1 MGYSEHPSKSTE
13 PTSIIEVL
21 TAMID
26 EGKFQAAVVTSSDGL
41 PIASAPAGY
50 DSDVTSAMVALLQRV
65 SSDARNQLGMSEVD
79 EVMIYDRDRIRLICR
94 YLSVGK
100 VKIILAAIVPPSL
113 AYRQITN
120 QAIRHIRRLLS

>member
-1 MGYSEHPSKSTE
+1 MGYSEHPSKPTE

-100 VKIILAAIVPPSL
+100 VKIILAAIVPPGQ

-120 QAIRHIRRLLS
+120 QAIRQIKRLLS

>member
-94 YLSVGK
+94 YLTVGK
-100 VKIILAAIVPPSL
+100 VKIILAAIVPPGL

-120 QAIRHIRRLLS
+120 QAIRQIKRLLS